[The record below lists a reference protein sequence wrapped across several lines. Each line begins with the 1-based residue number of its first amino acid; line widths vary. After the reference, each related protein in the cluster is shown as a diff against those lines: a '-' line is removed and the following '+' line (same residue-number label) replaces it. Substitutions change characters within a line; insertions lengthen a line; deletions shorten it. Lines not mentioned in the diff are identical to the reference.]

1 MCIRDRS
8 SADVNEVVD
17 TLHSASQG
25 AGEIVA
31 TVDDLR
37 ALADMV
43 PFYGKEDRDSVE
55 GLPSLVGMWVK
66 MFIGIES
73 AFHSTNEVAAETDDT
88 NVIIRSIAKE
98 IAIAVHEYVSA
109 ATVNVET
116 TVTTTGE
123 TEIGELTTGE
133 GTGIG
138 TGKLS

>member
-1 MCIRDRS
+1 MSEQS
-8 SADVNEVVD
+8 SADVNEIVE
-17 TLHSASQG
+17 TLHTTSQG

-37 ALADMV
+37 NLADLV
-43 PFYGKEDRDSVE
+43 PFYGKPDRDNIE
-55 GLPSLVGMWVK
+55 GMPSLVGMWVK
-66 MFIGIES
+66 MFVGIET

-88 NVIIRSIAKE
+88 NIIIRSIAKE

-123 TEIGELTTGE
+123 TENQVSTTGE
-133 GTGIG
+133 GTGTG

>member
-1 MCIRDRS
+1 MSEQS
-8 SADVNEVVD
+8 SADVNEIVE
-17 TLHSASQG
+17 TLHTTSQG

-37 ALADMV
+37 NLADLV
-43 PFYGKEDRDSVE
+43 PFYGKADRDNVE

-66 MFIGIES
+66 MFVGIET

-109 ATVNVET
+109 ATVVVET
-116 TVTTTGE
+116 TVTTTGQ
-123 TEIGELTTGE
+123 TEDSGELTTGE
-133 GTGIG
+133 GTGTG

>member
-1 MCIRDRS
+1 MS
-8 SADVNEVVD
+8 EQNAADVNEIVD
-17 TLHSASQG
+17 TLHTASQG

-31 TVDDLR
+31 TPDDLR
-37 ALADMV
+37 ALADLV
-43 PFYGKEDRDSVE
+43 PFYGKPDRDNVE

-66 MFIGIES
+66 MFIGIET

-88 NVIIRSIAKE
+88 NIIIRSIAKE

-109 ATVNVET
+109 ATVSVET

-123 TEIGELTTGE
+123 TDSGETVGGE
-133 GTGIG
+133 GTGTG